1 MILAAVVA
9 FGLAWGSFAN
19 VLIARIPAGKDWVRE
34 PSHCPTCGHPIA
46 WHDNIPVV
54 SWLYLARRCRHC
66 HRPISA
72 RYPLVEMLVAAA
84 FAAVYLVFGL
94 TFVAL
99 ALAYLAL
106 ISVVLAA
113 IDLDVKRLPDAI
125 VLPAYP
131 ALLVM
136 LGADAAV
143 SGEWWPLARGAIGA
157 VVLAGFYFLMLAI
170 YPRGMGWGDVKT
182 AGVLGLALGY
192 LGWAQLGVGAFFGP
206 IFGGLAVLPGLLA
219 GRLSLKTRVPY
230 GPALIIGAWL
240 GLFAG
245 SELFGMYVRLF
256 T

>member
-1 MILAAVVA
+1 VILAAVVA

-19 VLIARIPAGKDWVRE
+19 VLIARVPAGQDWVRE

-46 WHDNIPVV
+46 WHDNIPVL
-54 SWLYLARRCRHC
+54 SWLWLSRRCRHC
-66 HRPISA
+66 RRPISA
-72 RYPLVEMLVAAA
+72 RYPLVEFLVAGA
-84 FAAVYLVFGL
+84 FAAIYLLFGATL
-94 TFVAL
+94 VAL

-113 IDLDVKRLPDAI
+113 IDLDVRRLPDSI

-131 ALLVM
+131 ALVVL
-136 LGADAAV
+136 LCADSAV
-143 SGEWWPLARGAIGA
+143 VGEWWPLARAAVGALA
-157 VVLAGFYFLMLAI
+157 LAGFYLGMLAI

-182 AGVLGLALGY
+182 AGILGLALGY

-206 IFGGLAVLPGLLA
+206 ILGGLAVLPGLLI
-219 GRLSLKTRVPY
+219 GRVSLKTRVPY
-230 GPALIIGAWL
+230 GPALIVGAWL